1 MARTELTVQ
10 EIDRTGLTP
19 AYVSGD
25 DINNHSFD
33 NVSQN
38 VFVHVKNGGG
48 SPINATFITSQV
60 VDGRAVGDLVIAVTN
75 AEERI
80 VGPFRN
86 DLYGQA
92 DSENGIAQAVLLD
105 LSDDTS
111 VTLGAFMLGDV
122 NF

>member
-10 EIDRTGLTP
+10 DVDRSGLTP

-25 DINNHSFD
+25 ATNEHSFD
-33 NVSQN
+33 NTSQA
-38 VFVHVKNGGG
+38 VFVHIKNGGG
-48 SPINATFITSQV
+48 GGINATFITSQT
-60 VDGRAVGDLVIAVTN
+60 VDGNAVADLVIAVGAG
-75 AEERI
+75 AEAM

-92 DSENGIAQAVLLD
+92 DAGNNLDTAVLLD
-105 LSDDTS
+105 LDTDTS
-111 VTLGAFMLGDV
+111 VTLGAFKLGDV